1 MLLTADPYFHLR
13 KGDSDRDINVAR
25 IVSKLEHSLA
35 NCHFQELLEIK
46 AAWLIHYF
54 T

>member
-1 MLLTADPYFHLR
+1 MLLTADPSFHLR
-13 KGDSDRDINVAR
+13 KGDSDRDIDVAR